1 MALWPVQPGLLPAQQ
16 GGRGREGGRGRGGE
30 GEREQ
35 ETESEHQAKTEAEL
49 AECGMVGRGSECD
62 ENHTALKE

>member
-1 MALWPVQPGLLPAQQ
+1 MACATWLASCSAGRE
-16 GGRGREGGRGRGGE
+16 RGREGER
-30 GEREQ
+30 EREQ

-49 AECGMVGRGSECD
+49 AECGVVGRGSECD

>member
-1 MALWPVQPGLLPAQQ
+1 MACATWLASCSA
-16 GGRGREGGRGRGGE
+16 GRERGER
-30 GEREQ
+30 EREQ